1 MYGLAI
7 EPPLLLYL
15 NEMAELTREE
25 ILQLA
30 QLSRLSLTDTEAE
43 KFGVE
48 LAAILKYVE
57 QLSSVDVT
65 GLSPTTQVT
74 GLTNVTRDDV
84 VIDYGYSKEDLL
96 QNVPAVENNL
106 LKVKRMIG

>member
-48 LAAILKYVE
+48 LE